1 MNILYVNNKKAQES
15 RCWTEKLGVNQC
27 MIAAKNAVL
36 DKFGVKIEE
45 STVEQIL
52 RFGTADISA
61 PYLDCISSIARQ
73 YVAELFS
80 TLRKYEYNPDLMR
93 LYVVGGGHVGASVVR
108 LAKLLGLPVCALED
122 RPEFAG
128 QLRQAG
134 ADPVLCLPFE
144 EGLAAVSGGA
154 ECYFVVVTRAHS
166 CDVQCLT
173 AILQKPA
180 AYVGMMGSRGRAAL
194 VRRQLTEAGLDPAR
208 VEQLHAPIGL
218 AIGAKTAEEIA
229 LSILAQ
235 IVQVKSTRSLTEGF
249 PPAILEAFRAL
260 QTPAVLATIVSRHG
274 STPREVGSKM
284 LVLPEGRAVGSVG
297 GGIMEYRIQ
306 QLAGKML
313 AGAAAPAQLAD
324 LTTDGTGD
332 DAAIAACGGSMQVFL
347 QRIEPEE

>member
-1 MNILYVNNKKAQES
+1 MSALVDALQKGQVTGDCTLA
-15 RCWTEKLGVNQC
+15 
-27 MIAAKNAVL
+27 AVL
-36 DKFGVKIEE
+36 DGPEVGSRMLLRGGRPVWQTHSSGVLQRSLSHLQECTATGFLE
-45 STVEQIL
+45 LDGTRMFVE
-52 RFGTADISA
+52 RFGAVPQI
-61 PYLDCISSIARQ
+61 
-73 YVAELFS
+73 
-80 TLRKYEYNPDLMR
+80 
-93 LYVVGGGHVGASVVR
+93 VVCGGGHVAVSVVR
-108 LAKLLGLPVCALED
+108 LAKLLGLPVLAMED
-122 RPEFAG
+122 RTEYA
-128 QLRQAG
+128 QDLRDAG
-134 ADPVLCLPFE
+134 ADTVFCLPFAQALE
-144 EGLAAVSGGA
+144 QVPGGA
-154 ECYFVVVTRAHS
+154 ETYFVVVTRAHAF
-166 CDVQCLT
+166 DVACLEQ
-173 AILQKPA
+173 ILQKPA

-235 IVQVKSTRSLTEGF
+235 IVQVKSARSLTEGF

-313 AGAAAPAQLAD
+313 AGAAAPAQLVD
-324 LTTDGTGD
+324 LTADGTGD

-347 QRIEPEE
+347 QRIKPEE

>member
-1 MNILYVNNKKAQES
+1 MNRQTLADVLQD
-15 RCWTEKLGVNQC
+15 TNQTGSYTLATVLEGAEAGSQLLLRDGDALWQTRSAELLQRQL
-27 MIAAKNAVL
+27 AALQACTATGFLTL
-36 DKFGVKIEE
+36 DGRRVFAE
-45 STVEQIL
+45 
-52 RFGTADISA
+52 RFGAV
-61 PYLDCISSIARQ
+61 PQL
-73 YVAELFS
+73 
-80 TLRKYEYNPDLMR
+80 
-93 LYVVGGGHVGASVVR
+93 VVCGGGHVAAALVKQ
-108 LAKLLGLPVCALED
+108 AKLLGLPVLAIDD
-122 RPEFAG
+122 REEFAQ
-128 QLRQAG
+128 QLRAAG
-134 ADPVLCLPFE
+134 ADTVLCAPFAQA
-144 EGLAAVSGGA
+144 LQNVPGGA
-154 ECYFVVVTRAHS
+154 ETYFAVLTRSHAF
-166 CDVQCLT
+166 DLDCLT
-173 AILQKPA
+173 QILQKPA

-235 IVQVKSTRSLTEGF
+235 IVQVKSAHSLTEGF

-284 LVLPEGRAVGSVG
+284 LVLPDGRAVGSVG

-313 AGAAAPAQLAD
+313 AGAAAPAQLVD